1 MFNNNEIKDRLQ
13 KNYRAG
19 SFKLSN
25 PDKKNWDMAMKVA
38 NFIYEYSGIVGDTDI
53 HNLKACDAE
62 GLPPTFRYCGH
73 NFDLRNSPEVEV
85 YFDFAEREL
94 MFSHDGGPTKI
105 AFKKRTFDIS
115 QDTFEDKAYNLFVA
129 LTKFYMPT
137 YNVSTIVETNSFSQ
151 GFNILA
157 GNIQSYAAQAI
168 NKTEGPVSKVVL
180 HRVIDEYGGWVHSID
195 ICNERY
201 ITAKITA
208 EALAAETQLRFSS
221 NHIVC
226 VDTDDSIDLED

>member
-38 NFIYEYSGIVGDTDI
+38 NFIYEYSGSVGDTDI

-94 MFSHDGGPTKI
+94 MFSHDGGPTRI
-105 AFKKRTFDIS
+105 TFKKRTFDIS
-115 QDTFEDKAYNLFVA
+115 RDTFEDKAYNLFVA

-137 YNVSTIVETNSFSQ
+137 YNVCTNVSTNGFSQ

-157 GNIQSYAAQAI
+157 GNIQTYTVESI
-168 NKTEGPVSKVVL
+168 NKIDGPVHRIIL
-180 HRVIDEYGGWVHSID
+180 HRVIDEYGGWVHDID
-195 ICNERY
+195 IFNERY
-201 ITAKITA
+201 PLAKIDVSTLNA
-208 EALAAETQLRFSS
+208 ESQLRFASK
-221 NHIVC
+221 HIVF
-226 VDTDDSIDLED
+226 VDTDESIDLED